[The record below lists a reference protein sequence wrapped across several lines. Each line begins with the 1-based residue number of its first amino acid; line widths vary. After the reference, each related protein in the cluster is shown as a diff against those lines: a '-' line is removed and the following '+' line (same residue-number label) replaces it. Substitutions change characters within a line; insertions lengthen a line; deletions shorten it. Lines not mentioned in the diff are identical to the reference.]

1 MTDPDPALV
10 FSDETGNMWEELVK
24 RVGKPELLP
33 GMNAI

>member
-1 MTDPDPALV
+1 V
-10 FSDETGNMWEELVK
+10 FSDESGKMWEELVK